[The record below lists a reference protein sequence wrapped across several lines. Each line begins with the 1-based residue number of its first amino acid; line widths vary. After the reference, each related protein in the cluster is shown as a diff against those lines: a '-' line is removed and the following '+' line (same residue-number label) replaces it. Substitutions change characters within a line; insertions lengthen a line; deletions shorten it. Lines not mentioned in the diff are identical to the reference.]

1 MRIASNDFLSFCQS
15 LEGKQIPSRA
25 GRTRFLVRLADNGLV
40 FILPSGASRPE
51 SLRKVDVV
59 LDRFDQ
65 TESFT
70 TTDYLDYT
78 VNVSYMLT
86 LIEGTQL
93 WVDKMATLPDS
104 ARLERIRAVL
114 RDAHTRLHARI
125 QAHSRAR

>member
-15 LEGKQIPSRA
+15 LEGQQIPSRA

-40 FILPSGASRPE
+40 FILPSGASRLE
-51 SLRKVDVV
+51 SLRKVDIV

-86 LIEGTQL
+86 LIDLYLKNRQT
-93 WVDKMATLPDS
+93 K
-104 ARLERIRAVL
+104 
-114 RDAHTRLHARI
+114 
-125 QAHSRAR
+125 